1 MAIKAAKV
9 PTLEAERWKKLRLY
23 LDMCV
28 YNRPFD
34 DQSQPRIMLETQIFI
49 MMLLM
54 ISKDRFDLINSFA
67 LEYENSKNPN
77 IENMLKISDLLGYS
91 TDYISCDE
99 GILDRSLE
107 FEKYGLMGMDAVH
120 IACAEKAKADF
131 FVTCDDDLI
140 KKLERIDNIGI
151 AYYNVIDFVS
161 REVFKT

>member
-1 MAIKAAKV
+1 MK
-9 PTLEAERWKKLRLY
+9 LY

-49 MMLLM
+49 MLLSM
-54 ISKDRFDLINSFA
+54 TSQGRFGLVNSFA

-77 IENMLKISDLLGYS
+77 IENMLKISDCLGYS
-91 TDYISCDE
+91 ADYITFE
-99 GILDRSLE
+99 AGILDRSMEL
-107 FEKYGLMGMDAVH
+107 EKYGLMGMDAMH
-120 IACAEKAKADF
+120 IACAEKAKVDF

-151 AYYNVIDFVS
+151 AYYNVIDFVL
-161 REVFKT
+161 REVFKI

>member
-1 MAIKAAKV
+1 M
-9 PTLEAERWKKLRLY
+9 RLY

-54 ISKDRFDLINSFA
+54 ISQGRFELVNSFA
-67 LEYENSKNPN
+67 LGYENSKNPN
-77 IENMLKISDLLGYS
+77 VENMLKISDLLGYS

-99 GILDRSLE
+99 GILDRSQE

-131 FVTCDDDLI
+131 FVTCDDNLI
-140 KKLERIDNIGI
+140 KKLKRIDDIRI
-151 AYYNVIDFVS
+151 AFYNLIDFVS

>member
-1 MAIKAAKV
+1 MK
-9 PTLEAERWKKLRLY
+9 LY

-34 DQSQPRIMLETQIFI
+34 DQSQPRIMLESQIFI
-49 MMLLM
+49 MLLSM
-54 ISKDRFDLINSFA
+54 ISEGRFDLINSFA

-91 TDYISCDE
+91 IDYMSWNE

-120 IACAEKAKADF
+120 IACAEKAKVDF
-131 FVTCDDDLI
+131 FLTCDDNLI

-151 AYYNVIDFVS
+151 IYYNVIDFVS
-161 REVFKT
+161 KEVFKT